1 MLFVAGTVSSDSDQS
16 GAKSKTV
23 SQENS
28 SEDEEEEESEDD
40 EIVIPQRN
48 KVILTHFCIYG
59 VVFMRISNC
68 SVILQIFA
76 WLTVNFPCS
85 CSEADAVKLPHL
97 P

>member
-28 SEDEEEEESEDD
+28 SEDEEEEEESEDD

-48 KVILTHFCIYG
+48 KVILTHSCIYG

-68 SVILQIFA
+68 SVILHFFA
-76 WLTVNFPCS
+76 WLTVNFPC
-85 CSEADAVKLPHL
+85 CSEADAAKQPHR